1 MSLKI
6 DLHVH
11 TRYSLDSSI
20 TVKDLVIYSR
30 LRGLDGV
37 AVTDHDSF
45 CRSRELRVIKDLLI
59 IPGAEVTTDQGHV
72 LAINTN
78 TIVRS
83 GLSFAETV
91 DEIHDAD
98 GLAILAHPTAFF
110 KGITGRRLEQDWDAV
125 EVINSSAIP
134 FSFSVR
140 RNRRIAVQ
148 LGFPQTGG
156 SDAHYAPEIGMA
168 YTLIDCERDVDEV
181 VEALR
186 RGAMTPCGRGIP
198 WTMRLR
204 RTFQRSRARK
214 DELARGLKVFQ
225 LI

>member
-1 MSLKI
+1 LPLKI

-11 TRYSLDSSI
+11 TRSSLDSSI
-20 TVKDLVIYSR
+20 TIKDLVFYSR

-37 AVTDHDSF
+37 AVTDHDSLF
-45 CRSRELRVIKDLLI
+45 RLRELEAINDLLI
-59 IPGAEVTTDQGHV
+59 IPGAEITTDQGHV

-78 TIVRS
+78 AMVAS

-91 DEIHDAD
+91 DEIHDAG

-110 KGITGRRLEQDWDAV
+110 KGIGGRQLEQEWDAV

-134 FSFSVR
+134 FSFSVK
-140 RNRRIAVQ
+140 RNRRIVTE
-148 LGFPQTGG
+148 LGLPQTGG

-168 YTLIDCERDVDEV
+168 YTLIDSDRGVDDV

-186 RGAMTPCGRGIP
+186 KGAMTPCGRGIP

-204 RTFQRSRARK
+204 RMLHRARVRK
-214 DELARGLKVFQ
+214 NEVTRGLKV
-225 LI
+225 L